1 MIDTRNRLVRLL
13 HQHLNKP
20 VIPNNTT
27 SKRPPYPY
35 VDYSITTIN
44 NDAGEGNYS
53 FDGEM
58 DRVDLQKQI
67 SFSINGYSR
76 DETEAY
82 NLVKEAWSFFKHHV
96 DVYDLTVVRQEEI
109 MNRTLLEVDEYERR
123 FGFDVFIRFDDAIEK
138 KQDNLIIEKTNIN
151 KEMI

>member
-82 NLVKEAWSFFKHHV
+82 NLVKEAWDFFKHHV
-96 DVYDLTVVRQEEI
+96 DKYQLTVVRQEEI

-123 FGFDVFIRFDDAIEK
+123 FGFDVFIRFSDSIEK
-138 KQDNLIIEKTNIN
+138 EVEGINLDDLTIIRR
-151 KEMI
+151 